1 MGQVCQRHQEFYE
14 DECRYCEPA
23 AAMPLESCDSA
34 HARLTRLPGGGRCE
48 RCRYDIL
55 PVAFVR
61 PQFKQIPSYAELLG
75 AEVIGPGE
83 SKFWMDF
90 INTKYCKADPAEQ
103 WPPGGVTGS
112 GL

>member
-14 DECRYCEPA
+14 TECRYCEPT

-48 RCRYDIL
+48 RCNYDIL
-55 PVAFVR
+55 SVAFVR
-61 PQFKQIPSYAELLG
+61 MTDNISANIALLHKLQVRGRVEPIPGGDVRLVEVSYANLG
-75 AEVIGPGE
+75 
-83 SKFWMDF
+83 
-90 INTKYCKADPAEQ
+90 
-103 WPPGGVTGS
+103 WPPGGVTGD